1 MSRIPR
7 RLAADISSVDTDI
20 LKPDTGALTIE
31 RPMQTSSKGTSE
43 HSTGG
48 RKSSGVTTP
57 DDMRPVYAE
66 PVSEGEE
73 DEAMDLAPG
82 MSVPGLLYHTHLTV
96 RQPETSISVLA

>member
-1 MSRIPR
+1 M
-7 RLAADISSVDTDI
+7 DTDI

-31 RPMQTSSKGTSE
+31 RPMQSFSSKGTSE
-43 HSTGG
+43 HSAGG

-57 DDMRPVYAE
+57 DDMHPVYAE

-82 MSVPGLLYHTHLTV
+82 MLLNFLG
-96 RQPETSISVLA
+96 